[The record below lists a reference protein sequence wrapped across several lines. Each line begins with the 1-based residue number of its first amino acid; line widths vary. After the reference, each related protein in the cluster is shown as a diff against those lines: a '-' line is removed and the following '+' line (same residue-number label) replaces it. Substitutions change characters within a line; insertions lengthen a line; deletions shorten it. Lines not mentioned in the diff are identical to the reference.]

1 MDVKRSLMA
10 VAAAASVALALA
22 APGPRA
28 ALAGAMPDTLVDS
41 TWVQRWTLRNG
52 LDVTVRHIPN
62 GSSVAAVVAYRV
74 GRDQDPAGRD
84 GMADLLAELVL
95 TAPAGDIPERS
106 REEMS
111 DLRPRGWNLQVTPRF
126 SLISELASPER
137 FPGLLRQVATR
148 VRGVTVTDSV
158 LARARRVATRD
169 LGERYFKSPEV
180 VLFNRLRDVA
190 AGADDET
197 ILRRASG
204 RALKQV
210 TVKEASERLKRLY
223 VPANAVLA
231 LAGNFEGIDIRH
243 LVESLFADIPRGT
256 PVTEPPPTVLKA
268 AVRSMHR
275 EGLTEPLGIAGVI
288 APAIT
293 DSLHPSFYLNALLIG
308 RYCEENWGA
317 APSPLPGRF
326 RYPIMADP
334 QLAQFFPPVKPG
346 ETDADQLGITLQDA
360 VEGLATSVVDPDIM
374 KEIRVN
380 HAWILG
386 GPLTPSLRARMR
398 EHPGTLH
405 TLASTM
411 AVRALWGD
419 DAFWDR
425 YLARFMDPHAPGGD
439 RWADYFQAPGNIVR
453 LLLTP
458 PSH

>member
-10 VAAAASVALALA
+10 VAPAAMALALVALAPLPA
-22 APGPRA
+22 R
-28 ALAGAMPDTLVDS
+28 AGATPDTLADS

-74 GRDQDPAGRD
+74 GRDQDPANRD
-84 GMADLLAELVL
+84 GMADLLAELLL

-126 SLISELASPER
+126 SLISELAPPER

-148 VRGVTVTDSV
+148 MRGVTVTDSV
-158 LARARRVATRD
+158 LARARRVTARD
-169 LGERYFKSPEV
+169 QGDRYFKSPEL
-180 VLFNRLRDVA
+180 VLINRLRDVA
-190 AGADDET
+190 LGADDET
-197 ILRRASG
+197 VLRRASG

-210 TVKEASERLKRLY
+210 TAKEAGERLKRLY

-231 LAGNFEGIDIRH
+231 LAGNFEGIDLH
-243 LVESLFADIPRGT
+243 PLVESLFADIPRGT
-256 PVTEPPPTVLKA
+256 PVTEPPPAVLKA
-268 AVRSMHR
+268 GARSIHR
-275 EGLTEPLGIAGVI
+275 EGLAEPLGIVGVI
-288 APAIT
+288 DPAIT
-293 DSLHPSFYLNALLIG
+293 DSLHPSFYLNSLLIG
-308 RYCEENWGA
+308 RYCDENWGA
-317 APSPLPGRF
+317 PPSPLPGRF
-326 RYPIMADP
+326 RYPILADP
-334 QLAQFFPPVKPG
+334 QLAQFFPPPPPG
-346 ETDADQLGITLQDA
+346 ETDADQLGIILQDA
-360 VEGLATSVVDPDIM
+360 VEGLANSVVDPDIL
-374 KEIRVN
+374 KELRVN

-386 GPLTPSLRARMR
+386 GPLTPTLRARMR

-405 TLASTM
+405 TLASTL

-419 DAFWDR
+419 DAFWER

-458 PSH
+458 ASH